1 MNEHWQTSDWDL
13 MDGETL
19 LGRLT
24 GYDVDQPRFLLRFAP
39 TPAWEPI
46 RPLFDAFAA
55 LRGPDPEGTAMMRVL
70 RPIRDLGLTLVPA
83 GGGTPLTEYI
93 LTIDGDEARLRY

>member
-1 MNEHWQTSDWDL
+1 

-24 GYDVDQPRFLLRFAP
+24 GYGVDQPRFLMKFAP

-55 LRGPDPEGTAMMRVL
+55 RRGPDPDGLATMRVL
-70 RPIRDLGLTLVPA
+70 KPIRDLGLTLVPA
-83 GGGTPLTEYI
+83 GGRTPLTEY
-93 LTIDGDEARLRY
+93 LLSVEGDEARLRF

>member
-1 MNEHWQTSDWDL
+1 MEEHWRTSDWDL

-24 GYDVDQPRFLLRFAP
+24 GYGVDQPRFLLKFAP
-39 TPAWEPI
+39 THAWEPI

-55 LRGPDPEGTAMMRVL
+55 LGGPDPDGLATMRVL
-70 RPIRDLGLTLVPA
+70 KPIRDLGLTLVPA
-83 GGGTPLTEYI
+83 RGGTPLTEYI
-93 LTIDGDEARLRY
+93 LSIDGDEARLRY